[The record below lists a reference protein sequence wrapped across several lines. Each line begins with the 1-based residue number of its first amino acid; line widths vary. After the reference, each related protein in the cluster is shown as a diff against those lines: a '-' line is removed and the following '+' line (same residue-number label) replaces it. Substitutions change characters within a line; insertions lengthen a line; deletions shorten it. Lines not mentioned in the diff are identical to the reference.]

1 MEIDDLETLTKQNS
15 NTVQKK
21 RSSEFASEKDSNKK
35 AKQTRKQ
42 IDRNEYPTLKKLI
55 MELTSPESL
64 EDGLS
69 RDSLITLQSS
79 VSEMDVNSLDFLD
92 LYNKIGTAEDN
103 LRRTSHDLLRCY
115 YNFGQAI
122 KQLFDHFRKT
132 CNEDVSNAKVNDR
145 IMNQISVQDK
155 LTETNLRKRKERGK
169 KVFKLFSNV
178 GGIEAIDRLKSF
190 NATTILNLSPDDV
203 DFLIARLN
211 E

>member
-1 MEIDDLETLTKQNS
+1 MI
-15 NTVQKK
+15 
-21 RSSEFASEKDSNKK
+21 R
-35 AKQTRKQ
+35 
-42 IDRNEYPTLKKLI
+42 Y
-55 MELTSPESL
+55 
-64 EDGLS
+64 
-69 RDSLITLQSS
+69 
-79 VSEMDVNSLDFLD
+79 
-92 LYNKIGTAEDN
+92 
-103 LRRTSHDLLRCY
+103 Y

-122 KQLFDHFRKT
+122 KQLFDYFRKT

-169 KVFKLFSNV
+169 KVFRLFSNV
-178 GGIEAIDRLKSF
+178 GGIEAIERLKSF